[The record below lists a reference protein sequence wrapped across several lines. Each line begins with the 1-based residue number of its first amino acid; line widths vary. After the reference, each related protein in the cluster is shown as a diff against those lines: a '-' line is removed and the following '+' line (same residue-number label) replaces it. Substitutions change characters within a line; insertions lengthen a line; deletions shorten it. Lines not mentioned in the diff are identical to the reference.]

1 VNKFRVTQ
9 TDNSGEKRISEEVT
23 QESSIKEFSMTP
35 TSVRDDIFFYSG
47 GNKKKTRYEVF
58 DAFGNLLKVGFAD
71 HVDCRNIVNG
81 IYYMNYDNKNEK
93 FLKASE

>member
-1 VNKFRVTQ
+1 MTQ
-9 TDNSGEKRISEEVT
+9 TDNSGKKRISEEII
-23 QESSIKEFSMTP
+23 QESKIQEFSMTP

-47 GNKKKTRYEVF
+47 GKKAKTRYEVY
-58 DAFGNLLKVGFAD
+58 DAFGNLLKVGFAN